1 MDTKRKPPAAATA
14 DGYERMTHKMNHR
27 NKYSIFSKEKIGAAA
42 VIAVI
47 LILIGVVI
55 GAFVC
60 RGEDELVRCWIL
72 CKPGSQVN
80 VRRTPDK
87 RAMEVGY
94 LEVGDWFLT
103 DGTSS
108 DGWIRCYGIGEYG
121 EGWIYSGYVAIE
133 EPKPVYEQYV
143 CVAKT
148 RVACRKWIDGPKVDG
163 HAWLTN
169 GSNVQVFYIAGDW
182 AITSRGY
189 IRSEWLEVDPR

>member
-1 MDTKRKPPAAATA
+1 MNYNMKNRHRARKILILA
-14 DGYERMTHKMNHR
+14 
-27 NKYSIFSKEKIGAAA
+27 ICAA
-42 VIAVI
+42 VICAAVFT
-47 LILIGVVI
+47 
-55 GAFVC
+55 AAY
-60 RGEDELVRCWIL
+60 RATKAAAEEELVKCWIL

-87 RAMEVGY
+87 HAMEVGY

-103 DGTSS
+103 DGRSS

-121 EGWIYSGYVAIE
+121 EGWIYSGYVATE

-148 RVACRKWIDGPKVDG
+148 RVACRKWIGGPKVDG
-163 HAWLTN
+163 HAWLAN
-169 GSNVQVFYIAGDW
+169 GSNVQVFYMAGDW

-189 IRSEWLEVDPR
+189 IRSEWLEVDPK